1 MYSSEFRDAIYGDT
15 PPRETKEH
23 KENAINQLNKLLPED
38 MKWKHVLDY
47 WCGSG
52 HIWENLMERWAC
64 VDFAEISSKM
74 VEKLRNKFEYIW
86 NIWEILDAK
95 WKSYARVFWVKSPKD
110 LPVENWTYDCIIAW
124 SVLHHIN
131 PDNWKEFL
139 DRSSELLKIG
149 WKMIITWRD
158 ESDAVLKQDWFKWHV
173 TWQPSYTINNLPNF
187 LDREK
192 CEIVETW
199 VYSEKLQAFKIPRMF
214 RYYIVK
220 KIDEKSKENRLAEIQ
235 NFYDENVPIRN
246 INLGGS
252 RPTVRKNFYKLLWN
266 IKGKNILDIWC
277 GTWIDSNFFSQNGA
291 TWIWIDISQ
300 KSVDVA
306 KTHGSQNWNFL
317 NENFM
322 DFEEKWMFDI
332 VVFSMGIMHYK
343 CLYPIFEKISS
354 FLKPGGKLLLTTNNP
369 FLVCEDFS
377 IEYPDDWEDIEYIHM
392 LWENRDIPVTKF
404 VHPISNYIYNA
415 NNVWL
420 RISIFQKQS
429 VYGPETS
436 VFNNPN
442 PKDPWVANFIAFLY
456 EKIEKDSESLNG
468 SKVENFISE
477 IENFTIS
484 PSEKWNYSWEILS
497 FQW

>member
-1 MYSSEFRDAIYGDT
+1 MYSSEFRNKIYGDT

-23 KENAINQLNKLLPED
+23 KENAINQLNKLLPDD
-38 MKWKHVLDY
+38 MMWKHVLDY

-52 HIWENLMERWAC
+52 HIWEKLMERWAR

-74 VEKLRNKFEYIW
+74 VEKLRNKFEYTW
-86 NIWEILDAK
+86 NIWEILDANEC
-95 WKSYARVFWVKSPKD
+95 KSYARVFWVKSPKD

-124 SVLHHIN
+124 TVLHHIN

-139 DRSSELLKIG
+139 DWFSELLKIG

-158 ESDAVLKQDWFKWHV
+158 ESDTVLKQNWFKWHV
-173 TWQPSYTINNLPNF
+173 TWQPSYTIYNLPNF
-187 LDREK
+187 LDKEK

-199 VYSEKLQAFKIPRMF
+199 VYSEKLQAFKTPRMF

-220 KIDEKSKENRLAEIQ
+220 KIDEKSKEDRFAEIQ

-246 INLGGS
+246 VNLGGS

-306 KTHGSQNWNFL
+306 KTHGSQNWKFINKNFL
-317 NENFM
+317 
-322 DFEEKWMFDI
+322 DFEQEWMFDI

-343 CLYPIFEKISS
+343 NLYPIFEKVSS
-354 FLKPGGKLLLTTNNP
+354 FLKPRGKLLLTTNNP

-392 LWENRDIPVTKF
+392 LWENRDVPVIKF

-436 VFNNPN
+436 AFNDPN
-442 PKDPWVANFIAFLY
+442 PKNPWVPNFIAFLY
-456 EKIEKDSESLNG
+456 QKMENADEKLSGYE
-468 SKVENFISE
+468 VERIISE
-477 IENFTIS
+477 IEKFVTN
-484 PSEKWNYSWEILS
+484 PSEKWNYSCETLI
-497 FQW
+497 F